1 MQKCINAV
9 SRVPGEL
16 DVARMYQG
24 TDCYVR
30 TIYDLSG
37 VDFYSAVLRD
47 KEILGAAKSNTKY
60 AFKLNEERQ

>member
-9 SRVPGEL
+9 SRISGEL
-16 DVARMYQG
+16 DVARVYQG

-37 VDFYSAVLRD
+37 RDFCGALLRD
-47 KEILGAAKSNTKY
+47 KESLGAAKSNRKY
-60 AFKLNEERQ
+60 AFKLNEQRQ